1 MPFASDKQRKY
12 LYAEKPEV
20 AKKLSKKHVRRNM
33 PVHYKDKTGAARKK
47 AYAEHKAIKKKQK
60 KGLLEGRGFY

>member
-12 LYAEKPEV
+12 LYANKPEV

-33 PVHYKDKTGAARKK
+33 PVHYKGKTGKARKK

-60 KGLLEGRGFY
+60 KGLLGSRGFY